1 MRSLELKSQVWNG
14 QECYPLLS
22 DLAFSNFLR
31 NTCLLD
37 CLRLFAGATCTS
49 AKLLLD
55 DITARSSTFPGGTF
69 PTAPTPPNL
78 ERFLSFKAVS
88 NFHARQWSCE
98 QTLFSC
104 GKIFQ
109 KGCLVNEKN
118 DPIKTRLFAM
128 YSSDIFWI
136 LQSHGLGLLEVSYTP
151 LVTSWTV
158 PPIPSHGT
166 LQLKK
171 TKREVVTIITN

>member
-88 NFHARQWSCE
+88 NFHA
-98 QTLFSC
+98 
-104 GKIFQ
+104 
-109 KGCLVNEKN
+109 N
-118 DPIKTRLFAM
+118 DPVNRPFSHVEKYFRKGVLSMRKMIPLKHVYLPCTHLTFSEFYKAM
-128 YSSDIFWI
+128 D
-136 LQSHGLGLLEVSYTP
+136 LDC
-151 LVTSWTV
+151 
-158 PPIPSHGT
+158 
-166 LQLKK
+166 
-171 TKREVVTIITN
+171 